1 MVCNYLAVILYNA
14 IVQVNRKFHDIE
26 LAQDEARRSL
36 FEENQLHVQ
45 NMVLDNCLSTIKHET
60 IYYPS
65 RIKQVADKL
74 NGEVTGAQR
83 TELLENMSEL
93 VGYYKDIFTLLRLVC
108 FTANWRRL
116 LSVVR
121 KWGVAEAAEGAEKYL
136 RKVMRKRNF
145 TLEWQMDVPSL
156 WVTGDRVLLLF
167 LLENLIDE
175 AVRYETSGT
184 YIWKQKQ
191 KTALY
196 AWISLICDGLIRR
209 RN

>member
-74 NGEVTGAQR
+74 NGEVTAAQR

-93 VGYYKDIFTLLRLVC
+93 VGITRIYLRSSVRVLRVS
-108 FTANWRRL
+108 WRRL

-121 KWGVAEAAEGAEKYL
+121 KWG
-136 RKVMRKRNF
+136 
-145 TLEWQMDVPSL
+145 
-156 WVTGDRVLLLF
+156 
-167 LLENLIDE
+167 
-175 AVRYETSGT
+175 
-184 YIWKQKQ
+184 
-191 KTALY
+191 
-196 AWISLICDGLIRR
+196 
-209 RN
+209 